1 MSKLMMFTLGA
12 VILALLFYMQA
23 DYQEAMAQCQVEH
36 SFDTCFHSL
45 NR

>member
-1 MSKLMMFTLGA
+1 MAKLF
-12 VILALLFYMQA
+12 VILLTASFIAFIYYMQV
-23 DYQEAMAQCQVEH
+23 DYEDAMVQCQVEH